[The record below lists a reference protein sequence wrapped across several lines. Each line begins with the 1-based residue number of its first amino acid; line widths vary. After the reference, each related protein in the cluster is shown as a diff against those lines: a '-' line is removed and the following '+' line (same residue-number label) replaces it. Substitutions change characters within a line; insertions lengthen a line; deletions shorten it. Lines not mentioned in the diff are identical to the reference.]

1 MSEFDLPEFRPAA
14 SANGE
19 TTEFQVQPASRVLRL
34 PPYMFGRINQLLYE
48 KRKLGRDVIDLGMG
62 NPSDPPDP
70 MVIEK
75 LAEAVQDPR
84 NHSYSRSNGIA
95 NLRREVA
102 SKYFKR
108 YGVRL
113 DPEQQVLVSLGS
125 KEGFSHMCLAM
136 MGPGDTAI
144 VPAPYFPVHLYA
156 VALASGNVIALEV
169 SDSEKLLSNIAYT
182 CQHLY
187 PKPKLVILNYPHNPS
202 TVTVTQEFFTE
213 MVQLAR
219 RYGFL
224 VISDFAYADVGFD
237 GYQPPSFLAS
247 PGACDVGVEFTTM
260 SKGYNM
266 AGWRVGFCCG
276 NAEMIR
282 ALSVIKGYYDYGMF
296 QAVQI
301 ASIVALRHCDAAVE
315 AQAALYQRRRDVLV
329 DGLRRSGWSVES
341 PQAGMFVWAKIPE
354 PWTARMSTMDLGM
367 HLLEAGDVAV
377 SPGSGF
383 GPAGEGYVRMALVEN
398 ENRLRQAIRQMGRC
412 LSAPSQGSPQTD

>member
-14 SANGE
+14 SANSA
-19 TTEFQVQPASRVLRL
+19 TNEFQVQPASRVLRL

-84 NHSYSRSNGIA
+84 DHSYSRSNGIA

-169 SDSEKLLSNIAYT
+169 SDSEKLHTNIAYT

-187 PKPKLVILNYPHNPS
+187 P
-202 TVTVTQEFFTE
+202 
-213 MVQLAR
+213 
-219 RYGFL
+219 
-224 VISDFAYADVGFD
+224 
-237 GYQPPSFLAS
+237 
-247 PGACDVGVEFTTM
+247 
-260 SKGYNM
+260 
-266 AGWRVGFCCG
+266 
-276 NAEMIR
+276 
-282 ALSVIKGYYDYGMF
+282 
-296 QAVQI
+296 
-301 ASIVALRHCDAAVE
+301 
-315 AQAALYQRRRDVLV
+315 
-329 DGLRRSGWSVES
+329 
-341 PQAGMFVWAKIPE
+341 
-354 PWTARMSTMDLGM
+354 
-367 HLLEAGDVAV
+367 
-377 SPGSGF
+377 
-383 GPAGEGYVRMALVEN
+383 
-398 ENRLRQAIRQMGRC
+398 
-412 LSAPSQGSPQTD
+412 